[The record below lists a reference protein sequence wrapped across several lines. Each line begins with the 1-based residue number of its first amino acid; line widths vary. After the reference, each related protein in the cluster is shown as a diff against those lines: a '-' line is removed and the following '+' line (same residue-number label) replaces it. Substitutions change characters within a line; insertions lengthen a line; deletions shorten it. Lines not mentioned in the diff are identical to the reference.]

1 MDTNVTN
8 QTLQAGKRKMS
19 GEKKNQTI
27 FLFLMLIIPV
37 VNWLVFWLYINLS
50 SIELAFLDARTQEF
64 TFNNFI
70 TFWENLTAKDGEIG
84 IAVKNTFLYFGTS
97 LFIILPA
104 GLLMSYFLYKEVFGY
119 KVFRVVFYLPAII
132 SGVAM
137 VAVYTNFIDPN
148 GPLGNI
154 LKLFGREIPPEGLL
168 ARPETATKTIIAFCI
183 WTGFSG
189 ILLLFCGAMVRVPV
203 EVLESAALEG
213 CSPIR
218 ELVQIILPMI
228 WPTVSTQIILLFTG
242 IFTAS
247 GPILLFTNGQYE
259 TTTISFW
266 IFIQVLGGKASAYN
280 IVSATG
286 LVFTVLGVPIILF
299 IRWLVERVPSVE
311 Y

>member
-1 MDTNVTN
+1 MDTHVTN

-37 VNWLVFWLYINLS
+37 ANWLVFWLYINLS

-70 TFWENLTAKDGEIG
+70 TFWENLTAEDGEIG

-97 LFIILPA
+97 LFIIMPT
-104 GLLMSYFLYKEVFGY
+104 GLLMSYFLYKEVLGY

-168 ARPETATKTIIAFCI
+168 ARPETATKTIIVFCI

-247 GPILLFTNGQYE
+247 GPILLFTNGNYE